1 MMPGRNVS
9 LYWRLLASY
18 LLIIL
23 VGCVTLYWAGDAFA
37 VLFYDQHMGG
47 MMNRMRGMDGMM
59 DAMTADLGE
68 AYRRTTQQAMVWGM
82 GVAALVASGVSLFV
96 TGRIVSPLKQ
106 MQRASQRIA
115 SGQYGGRLDTQLPGE
130 IGDLAK
136 TFNEMAGALETTER
150 RRIELL
156 GNVAH
161 EFKTPLSNLRG
172 YLDGLAEGVFDCN
185 EETISICQR
194 QLVRL
199 ERLVADISL
208 LSRVET
214 GLEILQLDTVEAVAL
229 LDGVVA
235 AFRPQSREKGVGL
248 SLEFPPAQVRVLT
261 DALRTGQVLG
271 NLVANALRHTPEGGK
286 IWLSAKQRDPFE
298 VVFGVADTGEGIS
311 PEDLP
316 HIFTRFYRA
325 NKART
330 RDGGEGSGVGLTI
343 AKHYVEMQ
351 GGRIWAESSLGEGSR
366 FWFTLPSAIDREHPV
381 ADRKA
386 ANALAKG
393 EGPV

>member
-1 MMPGRNVS
+1 MSGRNVS

-59 DAMTADLGE
+59 GAMTADLGE

-96 TGRIVSPLKQ
+96 TGRIVSPLKE
-106 MQRASQRIA
+106 MQAASQRIA
-115 SGQYGGRLDTQLPGE
+115 SGQYGGRLDTQMPGE
-130 IGDLAK
+130 IGDLAR
-136 TFNEMAGALETTER
+136 TFNEMARALETTER
-150 RRIELL
+150 RRVELL

-185 EETISICQR
+185 EQTVTICQR
-194 QLVRL
+194 QLSRL

-214 GLEILQLDTVEAVAL
+214 GQEVLQLASVKAVTL
-229 LDGVVA
+229 LDALVA
-235 AFRPQSREKGVGL
+235 SFQPQSQEKEVTL
-248 SLEFPPAQVRVLT
+248 SLESPTSQVLVLADAQ
-261 DALRTGQVLG
+261 RTGQVLS
-271 NLVANALRHTPEGGK
+271 NLVANALRHTPAGGE
-286 IWLSAKQRDPFE
+286 IRLSVQRSNPAE

-325 NKART
+325 DKART
-330 RDGGEGSGVGLTI
+330 RDGGEGSGVGLTL

-351 GGRIWAESSLGEGSR
+351 GGRIWAESSLGKGSR
-366 FWFTLPSAIDREHPV
+366 FCFTLPSAMDHAHPPENQKV
-381 ADRKA
+381 T
-386 ANALAKG
+386 NALADGKG
-393 EGPV
+393 AA

>member
-1 MMPGRNVS
+1 MLGRNVS

-106 MQRASQRIA
+106 MQGASQRIA
-115 SGQYGGRLDTQLPGE
+115 SGQYGGRLDTQMPGE
-130 IGDLAK
+130 IGDLAR
-136 TFNEMAGALETTER
+136 TFNEMASALETTER

-156 GNVAH
+156 DNVAH

-172 YLDGLAEGVFDCN
+172 YLDGLVEGVFDCN
-185 EETISICQR
+185 EETVTICER
-194 QLVRL
+194 QLTRL

-214 GLEILQLDTVEAVAL
+214 GQEFLQTVPVEAVTL

-235 AFRPQSREKGVGL
+235 AFQPQSREKGVAL
-248 SLEFPPAQVRVLT
+248 SLEFPPARVRVLA
-261 DALRTGQVLG
+261 DAQRTGQVLS

-286 IWLSAKQRDPFE
+286 IWLSAKQRDPTE

-325 NKART
+325 DKART

-343 AKHYVEMQ
+343 AKHYVKMQ
-351 GGRIWAESSLGEGSR
+351 GGRIWAESSLTEGSC
-366 FWFTLPSAIDREHPV
+366 FWFTLPSAIDHERPV
-381 ADRKA
+381 EDRRAD
-386 ANALAKG
+386 NVLVEGKG
-393 EGPV
+393 PA

>member
-1 MMPGRNVS
+1 MPGRNVS

-23 VGCVTLYWAGDAFA
+23 VGCVTLYWAGDVFA

-47 MMNRMRGMDGMM
+47 MMNRMRGMDEMM
-59 DAMTADLGE
+59 NAMTADLSE

-136 TFNEMAGALETTER
+136 TFNEMANALETTER

-185 EETISICQR
+185 EETVSICQR

-199 ERLVADISL
+199 ELLVADISL
-208 LSRVET
+208 LSHVET
-214 GLEILQLDTVEAVAL
+214 GLEILQLDTVEALSL
-229 LDGVVA
+229 LDGVIA
-235 AFRPQSREKGVGL
+235 AFRPQAREKGVAL

-271 NLVANALRHTPEGGK
+271 NLVANALRHTSTGGE
-286 IWLSAKQRDPFE
+286 IRLFVKQTSPDE

-325 NKART
+325 DKART

-366 FWFTLPSAIDREHPV
+366 FWFTLPSALNRS
-381 ADRKA
+381 RR
-386 ANALAKG
+386 
-393 EGPV
+393 